1 MYIQKNITLK
11 PAIIHSLS
19 EKQLNAPAL
28 THGFAIYDWYEKKRC
43 NMISFFWDV
52 LIINLILQDQVTYAR
67 VQIADV
73 TNSECFKHI
82 SIM

>member
-28 THGFAIYDWYEKKRC
+28 THGFAIYD
-43 NMISFFWDV
+43 
-52 LIINLILQDQVTYAR
+52 
-67 VQIADV
+67 
-73 TNSECFKHI
+73 
-82 SIM
+82 